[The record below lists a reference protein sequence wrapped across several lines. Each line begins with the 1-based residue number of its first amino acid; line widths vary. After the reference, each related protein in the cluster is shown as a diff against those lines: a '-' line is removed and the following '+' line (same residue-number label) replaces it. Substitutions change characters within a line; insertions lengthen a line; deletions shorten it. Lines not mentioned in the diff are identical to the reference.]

1 MVVGGASGE
10 IFAQRVAGVETREER
25 EVFLFR
31 LRAAEDAR
39 ELGGG
44 ERIGGNGERTAVGAG
59 ENLAG
64 GVALV
69 VAGGVVE
76 RASAVEV
83 GLLGAEA
90 ADELEAIFEEADIA
104 ADEAGDDPF
113 AGEARVIDVG
123 NVGGGGDRGELRG
136 RGLEKLIQ
144 AVVADSLGEWKA
156 ERCGLLRDGRV
167 EKARRGIVVA
177 DGRSAGAAIGAD
189 EGVGRLVERV
199 VALGDEPVE
208 AAFKG
213 ERNRAAEIA
222 AGGDVGVAAEIGD
235 DALGAVGGGERVR
248 GEAVRIDGGTG
259 GAIGDG
265 DAIGAAGV
273 VGLDFVERHGESGAA
288 GSGVEEAS
296 DLDVDVV
303 VDVGGGG
310 AGGLEFPDG
319 AAVIP
324 EEGGHG
330 GLVDALAALGSEDE
344 FGGAGATARGRE

>member
-1 MVVGGASGE
+1 M
-10 IFAQRVAGVETREER
+10 
-25 EVFLFR
+25 
-31 LRAAEDAR
+31 
-39 ELGGG
+39 
-44 ERIGGNGERTAVGAG
+44 
-59 ENLAG
+59 
-64 GVALV
+64 
-69 VAGGVVE
+69 
-76 RASAVEV
+76 
-83 GLLGAEA
+83 
-90 ADELEAIFEEADIA
+90 
-104 ADEAGDDPF
+104 
-113 AGEARVIDVG
+113 
-123 NVGGGGDRGELRG
+123 
-136 RGLEKLIQ
+136 
-144 AVVADSLGEWKA
+144 GEWKA

-167 EKARRGIVVA
+167 EKARSGIVVA

-208 AAFKG
+208 AGFQG
-213 ERNRAAEIA
+213 ERNGAAEIA

-248 GEAVRIDGGTG
+248 GEAVRIDGGAG

-265 DAIGAAGV
+265 EASGAAGV

-330 GLVDALAALGSEDE
+330 GLVDALAALGGEDE
-344 FGGAGATARGRE
+344 FGGAGATARRRE